1 MPTNRWTLVDTGRD
15 EYLEQLE
22 VGPADVGGSAKGYKV
37 IKRRL
42 RGGRR
47 EGVDAV
53 EIDNGAFRF
62 VVLLTRGMGL
72 WRAWLGDLQ
81 LGWRSPI
88 HGPVN
93 PAWVPIAEGSGVG
106 WLDGFDE
113 LMCRCGLE
121 SNGAP
126 EFDAQ
131 GKLLWPLHGRIAN
144 LPARR
149 VELEIDG
156 DTGEIALIGTV
167 DEARFHFQKLQLTT
181 EYRTKPGERGLRW
194 TDTVANQ
201 SALPG
206 EVELLYHVNF
216 GPPLLD
222 AGARAVLPAK
232 QVVPRDARAAE
243 GIARWDHY
251 SSDEPGYA
259 EQVYY
264 LELAADD
271 QGRTQTL
278 LRNAHGNQGVSL
290 HFNTRELPRFTL
302 WKDTAATADGYVTGL
317 EPGVN
322 FPNVRSFEKGQQRV
336 VVLPPGGKRSF
347 SLTLEAHATA
357 EQVAAAEQAVQKL
370 TGGRPPVVHERPQKG
385 WSPAGS
391 A

>member
-1 MPTNRWTLVDTGRD
+1 MPTKRWTLVDTERD
-15 EYLEQLE
+15 QYLEQLD
-22 VGPADVGGSAKGYKV
+22 VGPADVGGPAKGYAVRKQ
-37 IKRRL
+37 RL
-42 RGGRR
+42 RGGKRD
-47 EGVDAV
+47 GVDVV
-53 EIDNGAFRF
+53 EIDNGTFRF

-88 HGPVN
+88 HGPVHPN
-93 PAWVPIAEGSGVG
+93 LVPIAEGSGVG
-106 WLDGFDE
+106 WLSGFDE

-131 GKLLWPLHGRIAN
+131 GRLLWPLHGRVAN
-144 LPARR
+144 LPAHR

-156 DTGEIALIGTV
+156 DTGEIKLAGTV
-167 DEARFHFQKLQLTT
+167 DESRFHFQKLQLTT
-181 EYRTKPGERGLRW
+181 EYRTQSGERGLRW
-194 TDTVANQ
+194 TDTVSNH
-201 SALPG
+201 SSLPG

-232 QVVPRDARAAE
+232 TVVPRDARAGE
-243 GIARWDHY
+243 GIAHWDHY
-251 SSDEPGYA
+251 SADEPGYA

-264 LELAADD
+264 FELAADE

-290 HFNTRELPRFTL
+290 HFDARELPRFTL
-302 WKDTAATADGYVTGL
+302 WKDTAATADGYVTGF

-322 FPNVRSFEKGQQRV
+322 FPNVRSYEKEQKRV
-336 VVLPPGGKRSF
+336 VLLPPGGQRSF
-347 SLTLEAHATA
+347 SVALQAHASA
-357 EQVAAAEQAVQKL
+357 EQVAAAEKAVQAL
-370 TGGRPPVVHERPQKG
+370 TGGRPPVVHAQPQKG
-385 WSPAGS
+385 WSSAGS